1 MALEFDG
8 ALILGSWIEQ
18 EVLGISGLSIGR
30 HQMVWSN
37 IMDAMQYE
45 KKWMFCTQYVD
56 PKKMW
61 LRNTIPGSVC
71 VHVEKALCGA
81 LQCHLAQTALPR
93 TLRLPGEVKLDVE
106 STVPAWLPMVDSHY
120 RRSSCPEGSG
130 IFQNLLTDH
139 CHS

>member
-81 LQCHLAQTALPR
+81 LQCLHC
-93 TLRLPGEVKLDVE
+93 VKLDVE